1 MFNIIDK
8 YMSCLTKEH
17 VNNFAISKNVY
28 LSEEE
33 LSFTYDFVKKNYK
46 EALKNP
52 NLFDIDRYKNKYS
65 EENFQKI
72 KKVYT
77 EYLSKYRHFL

>member
-8 YMSCLTKEH
+8 YMNNLTREK
-17 VNNFAISKNVY
+17 VNDFALSKNVC

-33 LSFTYDFVKKNYK
+33 LTFTYEFVKKNYR
-46 EALKNP
+46 EMLKNP
-52 NLFDIDRYKNKYS
+52 SLFDIDRYKNRFS
-65 EENFQKI
+65 EENFHKI

-77 EYLSKYRHFL
+77 EYLSKYGHLL